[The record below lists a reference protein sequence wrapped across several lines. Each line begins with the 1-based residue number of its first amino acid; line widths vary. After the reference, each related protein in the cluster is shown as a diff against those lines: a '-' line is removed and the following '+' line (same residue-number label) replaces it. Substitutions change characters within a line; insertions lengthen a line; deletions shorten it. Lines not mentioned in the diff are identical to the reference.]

1 MNQLQLIQSK
11 IYEIRGQ
18 KVMLDRDLAELYQV
32 TTGNLNKAV
41 KRNMKRFP
49 SDFMFQLTMEE
60 FEVLKNNLIFQN
72 GISKAFFYI
81 CIVKASELQKERLR
95 LARKLYQTR
104 NELGIKQSDLQ
115 KEGII
120 SQSHLSKIENAEIN
134 VSAVMLNILA
144 KRYGKDI
151 SSFFE

>member
-1 MNQLQLIQSK
+1 M
-11 IYEIRGQ
+11 
-18 KVMLDRDLAELYQV
+18 
-32 TTGNLNKAV
+32 
-41 KRNMKRFP
+41 
-49 SDFMFQLTMEE
+49 
-60 FEVLKNNLIFQN
+60 
-72 GISKAFFYI
+72 
-81 CIVKASELQKERLR
+81 KASELQKEKLR
-95 LARKLYQTR
+95 LAGKLYQIR

-151 SSFFE
+151 SYFFE

>member
-1 MNQLQLIQSK
+1 M
-11 IYEIRGQ
+11 
-18 KVMLDRDLAELYQV
+18 
-32 TTGNLNKAV
+32 
-41 KRNMKRFP
+41 
-49 SDFMFQLTMEE
+49 
-60 FEVLKNNLIFQN
+60 
-72 GISKAFFYI
+72 
-81 CIVKASELQKERLR
+81 KASELQKERLR
-95 LARKLYQTR
+95 LARKLYQAR

>member
-1 MNQLQLIQSK
+1 M
-11 IYEIRGQ
+11 
-18 KVMLDRDLAELYQV
+18 V
-32 TTGNLNKAV
+32 
-41 KRNMKRFP
+41 
-49 SDFMFQLTMEE
+49 
-60 FEVLKNNLIFQN
+60 
-72 GISKAFFYI
+72 FYI
-81 CIVKASELQKERLR
+81 CVVKASELQKERLR
-95 LARKLYQTR
+95 LAGKLYQTR

-151 SSFFE
+151 SFFFE

>member
-1 MNQLQLIQSK
+1 M
-11 IYEIRGQ
+11 
-18 KVMLDRDLAELYQV
+18 
-32 TTGNLNKAV
+32 
-41 KRNMKRFP
+41 
-49 SDFMFQLTMEE
+49 
-60 FEVLKNNLIFQN
+60 
-72 GISKAFFYI
+72 
-81 CIVKASELQKERLR
+81 KASEFTREKLR
-95 LARKLYQTR
+95 LAGKLYQTR

-151 SSFFE
+151 SYFFE